1 MKTKI
6 GFLLMFVILVG
17 CSPQK
22 RIARLLERFPLDSS
36 IVIEYRD
43 TTIYKDTTIFER
55 IPGDTVWRD
64 TILPVE
70 VDLPYMELKTRSSLA
85 EARAWILD
93 NRLGLELI
101 QYDTIF
107 VFKLD
112 SALSQDIDT
121 MFVVNNI
128 PYPVIEKIGKFWMH
142 GFLVLAGLILLGL
155 ILFFLLRR

>member
-1 MKTKI
+1 
-6 GFLLMFVILVG
+6 MFVILAG

-64 TILPVE
+64 TILSVE

-101 QYDTIF
+101 QYDTVF

-112 SALSQDIDT
+112 SALSQNIDT

>member
-1 MKTKI
+1 
-6 GFLLMFVILVG
+6 MFAILAG

-107 VFKLD
+107 IFKLD

>member
-1 MKTKI
+1 
-6 GFLLMFVILVG
+6 MFAILAG

-64 TILPVE
+64 TILSVE

-101 QYDTIF
+101 QYDTVF

-112 SALSQDIDT
+112 SALSQNIDT

>member
-1 MKTKI
+1 
-6 GFLLMFVILVG
+6 MFVILVG

>member
-1 MKTKI
+1 MRTVAV
-6 GFLLMFVILVG
+6 VILVSLLAG

-22 RIARLLERFPLDSS
+22 RLARLLDRFPLDST

-43 TTIYKDTTIFER
+43 TTIYKDTTIFEQ
-55 IPGDTVWRD
+55 IPGDTVWID
-64 TILPVE
+64 TILPIE
-70 VDLPYMELKTRSSLA
+70 VDLPYTELKTRSTLA

-101 QYDTIF
+101 QYDTVF

-112 SALSQDIDT
+112 SALSQNIDT
-121 MFVVNNI
+121 MFVINNV
-128 PYPVIEKIGKFWMH
+128 PYPVIEKVGKFWMH

>member
-1 MKTKI
+1 
-6 GFLLMFVILVG
+6 MFAILAG

-64 TILPVE
+64 AILPIE

-107 VFKLD
+107 IFKLD

-142 GFLVLAGLILLGL
+142 
-155 ILFFLLRR
+155 

>member
-1 MKTKI
+1 
-6 GFLLMFVILVG
+6 MFVILAG

-64 TILPVE
+64 TILSVE

-107 VFKLD
+107 IFKLD